1 MATLANIL
9 VGFEI
14 AAAHSK
20 KGMDAHLAGAGHD
33 EIGLPL
39 SDNAELS
46 DLERQKMYA
55 AGWFPC
61 PDNGVWMI
69 FC

>member
-14 AAAHSK
+14 AATHSD
-20 KGMDAHLAGAGHD
+20 KGMDVHLAGAGHD

-39 SDNAELS
+39 SLDAELS
-46 DLERQKMYA
+46 EGEMIKLQES
-55 AGWFPC
+55 GWLV
-61 PDNGVWMI
+61 DESGYWVI